1 MIQQTRPRCW
11 VERVVDSDTLL
22 LWIEATPDV
31 RIRYRVRIVGI
42 EGGELADPEGP
53 RGAASMAEQVAAMA
67 ERQIYWG
74 GSFNTTDQHGRLVGD
89 IFDEEG
95 QRLSLRLLQCGT
107 HWRRTR
113 SGIQRRGK
121 AEIKTW
127 LRFNSAAA

>member
-11 VERVVDSDTLL
+11 VERVVDSDTLI

-67 ERQIYWG
+67 EGAIYWS

-89 IFDEEG
+89 IFDAEG
-95 QRLSLRLLQCGT
+95 GRLSLRLLQCGS
-107 HWRRTR
+107 HWRRSR
-113 SGIQRRGK
+113 SGIQRRGQPQ
-121 AEIKTW
+121 EQIW
-127 LRFNSAAA
+127 QRCS